1 MRTKPCLIKPALIKP
16 GLIKPR
22 RMTCRLPGCTAVAL
36 AVLAA
41 LALLATSPAQAQQD
55 ASPLT
60 LKAGYSVQSD
70 SNLFRLP
77 AGVDPVRVLGKDSA
91 AETIGVG
98 TLGLNFN
105 TIQGLQTISADI
117 NAYNYRYR
125 NFSYLDFA
133 GINYDAAWRWAFTPR
148 FTGNLTGQR
157 TQTPTS
163 FANYGNYAVRNVLTD
178 TSTRLDG
185 VFELYGPWR
194 LVAGI
199 AADRQANEQT
209 VEGRNDYASNAADLG
224 ARLVFSSGSTLSYS
238 LKRYNGNYLNRA
250 LDAFGQYDSGF
261 TQVDNELRL
270 RWLISGNSSSSMY
283 LTRLSRSHPNFAVRD
298 YSGFNA
304 GADLNWSLSGKT
316 GLTASF
322 SHTLSAWESI
332 YASYAQT
339 DRISLAPTWQISG
352 KTLLS
357 LRFAWA
363 QIDYLGAP
371 FAAFASPQRRDTT
384 RDTTLSFNWEPYR
397 KLSLAVS
404 LQNASRGSN
413 FNGQDYTSNVASLSA
428 NYAY

>member
-1 MRTKPCLIKPALIKP
+1 MRTKPPLLKIGMTHLVMRPLKRL
-16 GLIKPR
+16 LTPR
-22 RMTCRLPGCTAVAL
+22 TPWLVAL
-36 AVLAA
+36 ALAG
-41 LALLATSPAQAQQD
+41 LATSPARAQQD

-60 LKAGYSVQSD
+60 LKAGYSVQTD

-77 AGVDPVRVLGKDSA
+77 AGVDPVAVLGKERA
-91 AETIGVG
+91 AEQIGVG

-199 AADRQANEQT
+199 ASDRQANEQT
-209 VEGRNDYASNAADLG
+209 VEGRNDYASTAADLG
-224 ARLVFSSGSTLSYS
+224 ARLVFASGSTLSYS

-261 TQVDNELRL
+261 TQVDNEVRL
-270 RWLISGNSSSSMY
+270 RWLINPPTAQAPTPGQTGCTGCHGQYSPAHHFAAATVQSRSAQNNAAIVRGAKNLRIPVNSSFRAEVAY
-283 LTRLSRSHPNFAVRD
+283 
-298 YSGFNA
+298 
-304 GADLNWSLSGKT
+304 
-316 GLTASF
+316 
-322 SHTLSAWESI
+322 
-332 YASYAQT
+332 
-339 DRISLAPTWQISG
+339 APT
-352 KTLLS
+352 
-357 LRFAWA
+357 
-363 QIDYLGAP
+363 GARCHICP
-371 FAAFASPQRRDTT
+371 D
-384 RDTTLSFNWEPYR
+384 
-397 KLSLAVS
+397 
-404 LQNASRGSN
+404 RGSVSHMPRPGHIQARRRGAQCSRYEISPGSIS
-413 FNGQDYTSNVASLSA
+413 F
-428 NYAY
+428 